1 MSTKTRNKS
10 KSEPDAALKSNGRTC
25 QDGPKRPTLSAPSL
39 DPLESTENDSQPPA
53 WVSVFRAQLAEDIEE
68 KFNIRLDAL
77 QYDPGIR
84 LSSLEKHV
92 SDIEVKQ
99 GH

>member
-10 KSEPDAALKSNGRTC
+10 KSEPDAALKSTSRTC
-25 QDGPKRPTLSAPSL
+25 QDGPKGPTLSTPSL

-68 KFNIRLDAL
+68 KFNTRLDAFSMTWAFAYQVL
-77 QYDPGIR
+77 
-84 LSSLEKHV
+84 KNM
-92 SDIEVKQ
+92 
-99 GH
+99 